1 MADVAPFRGLRYTA
15 EAGPL
20 GDLLAPPYDIISA
33 EERERLYA
41 RSPRNIVRVEFG
53 RAEPGDDDA
62 RDADARTRT
71 ARNKYARARAALE
84 AWTAEG
90 ALARDGAPCFYL
102 YDHHFTVT
110 GVAAKRRGL
119 LGALRLYPEGSLQVL
134 PHERTIPK
142 DRADRMS
149 LLRATRTNVSPI
161 FGMVD
166 DGDGVLAGALAAG
179 MTAERQ
185 VADVRQGDERHVV
198 WKLDGGPAAA
208 LAALLAPKRVY
219 LADGHHRYETARAY
233 LEEERAA
240 GRSPA
245 ADDPAA
251 FVLAFVCALED
262 PGLRIFPTHRIVTGA
277 RAALDA
283 AIASSFEATPIPG
296 PAIPSS
302 FEATPIP
309 GPQAASEGIVL
320 VRDGAFTALR
330 PRAALDRRAMP
341 AIWRGIPIAEAETFL
356 LPAARE
362 AGGVVRYEHD
372 AATAIASARGDTA
385 AVLLAAVDARAL
397 QRVADAGERLP
408 QKTTYFYPK
417 VPTGLVL
424 RPLD

>member
-1 MADVAPFRGLRYTA
+1 VADVVPFRGLRYTA

-20 GDLLAPPYDIISA
+20 ADLLAPPYDIISA
-33 EERERLYA
+33 EERGRLYA

-53 RAEPGDDDA
+53 ADEPGDDA
-62 RDADARTRT
+62 
-71 ARNKYARARAALE
+71 ARNKYVRARAALA
-84 AWTAEG
+84 AWAEQG
-90 ALARDGAPCFYL
+90 ALVRDGAPSFYL
-102 YDHHFTVT
+102 YEHHFAVA
-110 GVAAKRRGL
+110 GAAAKRRGL
-119 LGALRLYPEGSLQVL
+119 LGALRLYPEGSLEVL

-142 DRADRMS
+142 DRADRLS

-166 DGDGVLAGALAAG
+166 DGDGALTEALAAG
-179 MTAERQ
+179 MTAERL
-185 VADVRQGDERHVV
+185 VADVRHGDERHVV
-198 WKLDGGPAAA
+198 WKLDGGPAAT

-233 LEEERAA
+233 LEDERAA
-240 GRSPA
+240 GRSHA

-262 PGLRIFPTHRIVTGA
+262 PGLRIFPTHRLVAGA

-283 AIASSFEATPIPG
+283 AIASSFEATPIP
-296 PAIPSS
+296 
-302 FEATPIP
+302 ATL
-309 GPQAASEGIVL
+309 AASEGIVL
-320 VRDGAFTALR
+320 VRDGVFTALR
-330 PRAALDRRAMP
+330 PRASLDRSAMP

-362 AGGVVRYEHD
+362 ADGVVRYEHD
-372 AATAIASARGDTA
+372 AATAIAAARGDTA
-385 AVLLAAVDARAL
+385 AVLLAAVDAKAL

-424 RPLD
+424 RPLDPRGFGLPGDPL

>member
-1 MADVAPFRGLRYTA
+1 VADVVPFRGLRYTA

-20 GDLLAPPYDIISA
+20 GDLLAPPYDIIRA

-53 RAEPGDDDA
+53 MDEPGDDATRDTDA
-62 RDADARTRT
+62 RARA
-71 ARNKYARARAALE
+71 ARDKYARARAALE

-90 ALARDGAPCFYL
+90 ALARDGAPSFYL
-102 YDHHFTVT
+102 YDHHFTVA
-110 GVAAKRRGL
+110 GAAAKRRGL
-119 LGALRLYPEGSLQVL
+119 LGALRLYPEGSPQVL

-149 LLRATRTNVSPI
+149 LLRATRANVSPI

-166 DGDGVLAGALAAG
+166 DGDGALARALAAG
-179 MTAERQ
+179 MTTERL

-198 WKLDGGPAAA
+198 WRLDGGPMAAS
-208 LAALLAPKRVY
+208 LATLLAPRRVY

-240 GRSPA
+240 GRSRA

-262 PGLRIFPTHRIVTGA
+262 PGLRIFPTHRVVTGA
-277 RAALDA
+277 SAALDA
-283 AIASSFEATPIPG
+283 AIASSFEATPLT
-296 PAIPSS
+296 A
-302 FEATPIP
+302 A
-309 GPQAASEGIVL
+309 QAGGEGIVL

-330 PRAALDRRAMP
+330 PRAALDRSAMP

-362 AGGVVRYEHD
+362 AGGIVRYEHD
-372 AATAIASARGDTA
+372 AATAIAAARGDTA
-385 AVLLAAVDARAL
+385 AVLLAPVDAKTL